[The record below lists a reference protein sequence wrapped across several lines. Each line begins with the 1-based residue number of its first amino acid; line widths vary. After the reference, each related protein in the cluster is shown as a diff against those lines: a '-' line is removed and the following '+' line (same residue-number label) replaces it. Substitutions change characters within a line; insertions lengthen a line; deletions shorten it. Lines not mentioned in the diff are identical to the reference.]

1 MFESILRRVSTR
13 MLFVLVCLILPG
25 TLASAKVDCTCTLPQ
40 IVTRI
45 TICFDGQYRLVD
57 VTYCNDKFCP
67 AATITDA
74 CSPPVAIDVR
84 TLIKK
89 IAPAGFTTTNA
100 QGLVNAT
107 IAAMGLCCG
116 NQAGLFSCASS
127 TNEYVWLVRWPKCAS
142 FNAGVLEL
150 HEGGPCCGAVV
161 RYRPNTPT
169 PGQCETTVL
178 KGCTVPGICPPV
190 VIGGTPVID
199 LACDPFP
206 ASCCW

>member
-1 MFESILRRVSTR
+1 MSESIRRRLLVW
-13 MLFVLVCLILPG
+13 MLFVLIGSVVPG
-25 TLASAKVDCTCTLPQ
+25 ALASAQADCICTLPQ

-45 TICFDGQYRLVD
+45 TICFDGQYRQVD
-57 VTYCNDKFCP
+57 VTYCSEKFCP
-67 AATITDA
+67 ASTTTDA
-74 CSPPVAIDVR
+74 CSTSAAIDVR
-84 TLIKK
+84 TLIKR
-89 IAPAGFTTTNA
+89 IAPLGFTTTNA

-116 NQAGLFSCASS
+116 NQAGLFNCPSS

-142 FNAGVLEL
+142 FTAGVLDL
-150 HEGGPCCGAVV
+150 HEGGPCCGAIV

-169 PGQCETTVL
+169 PGLCETTVL
-178 KGCTVPGICPPV
+178 KSCTVPGICPPV
-190 VIGGTPVID
+190 VVGGAPVID